1 MAVRT
6 RDVRMSVKTPQC
18 TRTEAARV
26 LGDVCGGRGADVMF
40 LAVAKA
46 VAPDCYS
53 ATSACY
59 RAYRVER
66 YNAATVTI
74 FGIPVRNGVGVL

>member
-53 ATSACY
+53 ATSKSAC
-59 RAYRVER
+59 YRVER